1 MFGPSRLTHFVT
13 FLALLGPS
21 LAASLYRMDFRTP
34 SEVHADGGLVSF
46 NPHGTGSVVDHV
58 LEKLG
63 HDDPWVSTTSD
74 KKFAAKGATSPG
86 DVYVYKIDPKSP
98 NKLTIK
104 DVDKEFQKV
113 HEKNPHPA
121 EKEFCVQGE
130 IPWANIIS
138 WETFNRGKSTGV
150 TTREQFEGK
159 GSPSKSTK
167 SHHKVRSF
175 VA

>member
-1 MFGPSRLTHFVT
+1 MFSPSRLTHFVT

-34 SEVHADGGLVSF
+34 SEVHAAGGLVSY
-46 NPHGTGSVVDHV
+46 NPHGTGSVIDHV
-58 LEKLG
+58 DNKLG

-74 KKFAAKGATSPG
+74 KKFAASGATSPG
-86 DVYVYKIDPKSP
+86 NAYVYKIDPKSP

-104 DVDKEFQKV
+104 DSAKEFAKAHKQ
-113 HEKNPHPA
+113 HPHPSEA
-121 EKEFCVQGE
+121 EFSVYGSV
-130 IPWANIIS
+130 PWENIIS

-150 TTREQFEGK
+150 TTREQFEAG
-159 GSPSKSTK
+159 GSSPK
-167 SHHKVRSF
+167 SHHKARSF